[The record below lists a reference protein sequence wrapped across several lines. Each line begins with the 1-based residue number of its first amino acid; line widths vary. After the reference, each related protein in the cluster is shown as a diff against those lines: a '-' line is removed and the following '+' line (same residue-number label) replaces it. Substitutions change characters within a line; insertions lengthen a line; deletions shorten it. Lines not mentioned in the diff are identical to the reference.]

1 MSISNEEYVSLV
13 TYKKDGTPKPTPV
26 WIVDLGDGTAGF
38 TTWGDSWKAKRIRNN
53 ADVTLQPCD
62 QRGNITEGTDIVE
75 ATARMGTPEEYA
87 RVQRLVKEKY
97 GFWVTVV
104 KTMNKVRSALGK
116 GGQSDS
122 AIIITLP

>member
-38 TTWGDSWKAKRIRNN
+38 TTWGESWKAKRVRNN
-53 ADVTLQPCD
+53 PDVTLQPCD
-62 QRGNITEGTDIVE
+62 QRGNITDGTDIVE
-75 ATARMGTPEEYA
+75 ATARIATPDEYKT
-87 RVQRLVKEKY
+87 VSKLVKEKY
-97 GFWVTVV
+97 GMWVTVI
-104 KTMNKVRSALGK
+104 KTMNSVRSALGK

-122 AIIITLP
+122 AIIIDLP